1 MPILLLLLALA
12 DEPNWPQWRGP
23 QRNGVSSAKGL
34 PLEWSAEKNV
44 LWKTAIE
51 GRGHSSPVIWGDR
64 LFLTTDIEGE
74 KIEGASAPQ
83 HIRDGEVYLHPD
95 SQSGDRRHTLKVIAL
110 SATTGEIL
118 WSRTAHDGRVY
129 DNRHRVN
136 TYASPTAVADGERIY
151 VYFGSEGLL
160 AYDFEGTEVWRKDL
174 GDLPTWGH
182 GQGTSPLLYQDLLIL
197 QVDRNQG
204 DGSFIAAFDSTS
216 GREVW
221 KTPRKERIN
230 YSSPLLIQAQGRAEV
245 VTTSYDAVV
254 AYDPLSGREL
264 WRSEGF
270 LGNAV
275 PTAVAGD
282 DTVFVVSGY
291 PDKLT
296 KAIRVPRDGEAPA
309 VLWEYKKGTGYTPS
323 PLLYGDYLYLV
334 SDKGVLTCLDPD
346 SGRVIYEGGRFP
358 VPSFV
363 RASPVAW
370 EDKMLLAGEEGDL
383 VVVQAGPVHKV
394 LAVNPLGEPIIASP
408 AIASG
413 RLFLRGAS
421 HVYAIG
427 ARGR

>member
-1 MPILLLLLALA
+1 MPILLLLLVLA

-23 QRNGVSSAKGL
+23 QRNGVSSATGL

-64 LFLTTDIEGE
+64 VFLTTDIEGE

-83 HIRDGEVYLHPD
+83 HMRDGEVYLHPD

-110 SATTGEIL
+110 SATSGEIL

-136 TYASPTAVADGERIY
+136 TYASPTAVADGERVY

-160 AYDFEGTEVWRKDL
+160 AYDVDGTEVWRKDL
-174 GDLPTWGH
+174 GELPSWGH
-182 GQGTSPLLYQDLLIL
+182 GQGTSPLLYEDLLIL

-204 DGSFIAAFDSTS
+204 DGSFIAAFDRAS

-221 KTPRKERIN
+221 RTRRKERIN
-230 YSSPLLIQAQGRAEV
+230 YSSPLLIETQGRAEV

-254 AYDPLSGREL
+254 AYDPVSGREL

-275 PTAVAGD
+275 PTAVASD
-282 DTVFVVSGY
+282 NTVFVVSGY

-296 KAIRVPRDGEAPA
+296 KAIRVPLDGEAPA

-323 PLLYGDYLYLV
+323 PLLYRDYLYLV

-370 EDKMLLAGEEGDL
+370 EDKILLAGEEGDL
-383 VVVQAGPVHKV
+383 VIVQAGPVHKV

-408 AIASG
+408 AIAGG

>member
-1 MPILLLLLALA
+1 MPILFFLLALA

-23 QRNGVSSAKGL
+23 LRNGVSSATGL
-34 PLEWSAEKNV
+34 PLEWSADKNV

-64 LFLTTDIEGE
+64 IFLTTDIEGE
-74 KIEGASAPQ
+74 KIEGAAPPE

-110 SATTGEIL
+110 SASTGEIL
-118 WSRTAHDGRVY
+118 WSRTAHDGCVY

-136 TYASPTAVADGERIY
+136 TYASPTAVADGERVY

-174 GDLPTWGH
+174 GDLPSWGH
-182 GQGTSPLLYQDLLIL
+182 GQGTSPVLYEDLLIL

-204 DGSFIAAFDSTS
+204 DGSFIAAFERAS

-221 KTPRKERIN
+221 RTPRKERIN
-230 YSSPLLIQAQGRAEV
+230 YSSPLLIETEGRDEV

-254 AYDPLSGREL
+254 AYDPSTGGEL

-275 PTAVAGD
+275 PTAVASES
-282 DTVFVVSGY
+282 TVFVASGY

-296 KAIRVPRDGEAPA
+296 KAIRIPLDGEAPA

-323 PLLYGDYLYLV
+323 PLLYRDHLYLV
-334 SDKGVLTCLDPD
+334 SDNGMLTCLDPAT
-346 SGRVIYEGGRFP
+346 GRTIYEGGRFP
-358 VPSFV
+358 VPTFV

-370 EDKMLLAGEEGDL
+370 EDKILLAGEDGDL

-394 LAVNPLGEPIIASP
+394 LAVNPIGEPIIASP

-421 HVYAIG
+421 HLYAIG